1 MDMER
6 NNIKKRV
13 VGVDIGTL
21 RTNYAIIDVRG
32 KLIDQNSF
40 STKNYPEVDRY
51 VDKLTEAIVEI
62 AEANG
67 GLMTIRS
74 VGISGPSAVYLS
86 GCIENSPNLPWK
98 GIVPL
103 AAMMRDRLGLAVA
116 LGNDAHNSALG
127 EKMYGSAHGMKNF
140 IVVNIGVGLGSCFFS
155 EGHEHQGAQGYAG
168 EIGHTCIEEN
178 GRLCACGLRGCLE
191 AYVASA
197 GIVQTARE
205 LLAESDAPSKMRDI
219 GHLDSEIIAHLC
231 DEGDELAIE
240 VYRRTGHI
248 FGRGLATY
256 ASLVNP
262 EAIIITGG
270 VSHAGHWLM
279 DPTQESFEKHVFGNM
294 RGKVHVMLSDLD
306 DAERD
311 VLGAG
316 ALAWEVP
323 EYSLFK

>member
-32 KLIDQNSF
+32 KLVAQSSF
-40 STKNYPEVDRY
+40 STKDYPEVDRY

-205 LLAESDAPSKMRDI
+205 LLAESDAPSKMRNI

-279 DPTQESFEKHVFGNM
+279 EPTQESFEKHVFGNM

-316 ALAWEVP
+316 ALAWEVA

>member
-1 MDMER
+1 MER

-13 VGVDIGTL
+13 VGVDIGTI

-32 KLIDQNSF
+32 KLIAQNYF
-40 STKNYPEVDRY
+40 STKDYPDVNLY
-51 VDKLTEAIVEI
+51 VDKLTEVIVEI

-67 GLMTIRS
+67 GFGTIRS

-103 AAMMRDRLGLAVA
+103 AAMLRDRLGLAVA

-168 EIGHTCIEEN
+168 EFGHTCIEEN

-191 AYVASA
+191 AYVASP

-205 LLAESDAPSKMRDI
+205 LLAENDAPSKMRDI
-219 GHLDSEIIAHLC
+219 AQLDSEIIAHLC
-231 DEGDELAIE
+231 DEGDKLAIE

-279 DPTQESFEKHVFGNM
+279 EPTQESFENHVFGNM
-294 RGKVHVMLSDLD
+294 RGKVHLMLSDLD

>member
-1 MDMER
+1 MER
-6 NNIKKRV
+6 RNIKKRV
-13 VGVDIGTL
+13 IGVDIGTI

-32 KLIDQNSF
+32 NVIAQDFF
-40 STKNYPEVDRY
+40 STKDYPKVERY
-51 VDKLTEAIVEI
+51 VDKLTEDIVEI

-103 AAMMRDRLGLAVA
+103 AAMLQDRLGIAVA
-116 LGNDAHNSALG
+116 LGNDAHNTALG

-168 EIGHTCIEEN
+168 EIGHTCIEGN
-178 GRLCACGLRGCLE
+178 GRQCGCGLKGCLE

-197 GIVQTARE
+197 GIAQTARE
-205 LLAESDAPSKMRDI
+205 LLAESDTPSKMRGI
-219 GHLDSEIIAHLC
+219 EHLDAEIIANLC
-231 DEGDELAIE
+231 DEGDDLAIE

-256 ASLVNP
+256 ASLINP

-279 DPTQESFEKHVFGNM
+279 DPTLESFENHVFGNM
-294 RGKVHVMLSDLD
+294 RGKVHIMLSDLD

-311 VLGAG
+311 VLGAS

>member
-1 MDMER
+1 MER

-32 KLIDQNSF
+32 KLVAQSSF
-40 STKNYPEVDRY
+40 STKDYPEVDRY

-178 GRLCACGLRGCLE
+178 GRLCACGLKGCLE

-205 LLAESDAPSKMRDI
+205 LLAESDAPSKMRNI

-316 ALAWEVP
+316 ALAWEVA

>member
-1 MDMER
+1 MEQR
-6 NNIKKRV
+6 NFKKRV
-13 VGVDIGTL
+13 IGVDIGTI

-32 KLIDQNSF
+32 NVIA
-40 STKNYPEVDRY
+40 KNYFYTKDYPKVERY
-51 VDKLTEAIVEI
+51 VDKLTETIVEI

-67 GLMTIRS
+67 GLETIRS

-103 AAMMRDRLGLAVA
+103 AAMLRDRLGIAVA
-116 LGNDAHNSALG
+116 LGNDAHNTALG

-178 GRLCACGLRGCLE
+178 GRQCGCGLKGCLE

-197 GIVQTARE
+197 GIAQTARE
-205 LLAESDAPSKMRDI
+205 LLAGSDTPSKMRGI
-219 GHLDSEIIAHLC
+219 EHLDAEIIASLC

-240 VYRRTGHI
+240 VYRRTGHT

-256 ASLVNP
+256 ASLINP

-270 VSHAGHWLM
+270 VSHAGHWLIV
-279 DPTQESFEKHVFGNM
+279 PTQESFEAHVFGNM
-294 RGKVHVMLSDLD
+294 RGKIPLMLSDLD

-311 VLGAG
+311 VLGAS